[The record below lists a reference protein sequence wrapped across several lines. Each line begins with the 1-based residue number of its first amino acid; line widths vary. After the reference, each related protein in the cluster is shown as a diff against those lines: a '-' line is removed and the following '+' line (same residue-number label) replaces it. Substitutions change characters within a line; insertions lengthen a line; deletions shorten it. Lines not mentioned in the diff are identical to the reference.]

1 MPQESSGAGTF
12 GISDLLGAYLK
23 EDIRTGDITSES
35 LLPEIKAAASIIA
48 REGGVLAG
56 VEELVALFRLSNC
69 ILENPIPD
77 GSEIASG
84 TVVCTVEGNV
94 KDILRTE
101 RVGLN
106 ILARMSGIATRTRQF
121 VEKAAAVNENVK
133 IAATRKT
140 TPGFRYFEKKAVR
153 IGGGDPH
160 RYSLDDMV
168 LIKEN
173 HIRICGGVTKILEL
187 AGEKIPFSKK
197 IDIEVE
203 TLDQFREALRFAP
216 DIILLDNMKPSEVR
230 ECRQHL
236 DKMIPSRSG
245 RTLIEISGNIS
256 MGNIVEYAPYGD
268 IISIGSLTHSYRSLD
283 FTMLTDIQ

>member
-1 MPQESSGAGTF
+1 MQQGSNGAGNF
-12 GISDLLGAYLK
+12 GISELLAGYLR
-23 EDIRTGDITSES
+23 EDVRTGDITSES
-35 LLPEIKAAASIIA
+35 LLPEINARASIIA
-48 REGGVLAG
+48 KEVGVVAG
-56 VEELVALFRLSNC
+56 IEELVVLFHQSNC
-69 ILENPIPD
+69 ILRNPVSD
-77 GSEIASG
+77 GSKITPG
-84 TVVCTVEGNV
+84 TLICTVEGDV

-121 VEKAAAVNENVK
+121 VETATAVNEKVK

-187 AGEKIPFSKK
+187 AGAKIPFSKK

-203 TLDQFREALRFAP
+203 TLDQFREALHFAP
-216 DIILLDNMKPSEVR
+216 DIIMLDNMKPSDVR
-230 ECRQHL
+230 ECRKYL
-236 DKMIPSRSG
+236 DKMMLSRSG
-245 RTLIEISGNIS
+245 RTLLEISGNIS
-256 MGNIVEYAPYGD
+256 MENIGDYAPYGD

-283 FTMLTDIQ
+283 FTMLMDIR

>member
-1 MPQESSGAGTF
+1 
-12 GISDLLGAYLK
+12 LR
-23 EDIRTGDITSES
+23 EDRRTGDITSES
-35 LLPEIKAAASIIA
+35 LLPKITARARIIA
-48 REGGVLAG
+48 KEGGVVAG
-56 VEELVALFRLSNC
+56 IEELVTLFRLSNC
-69 ILENPIPD
+69 IIRNPVPD
-77 GSEIASG
+77 GSEISTG
-84 TVVCTVEGNV
+84 TVICTVEGDV
-94 KDILRTE
+94 KDLLRTE

-106 ILARMSGIATRTRQF
+106 ILARMSGVATITRQF
-121 VEKAAAVNENVK
+121 VDKARAVNENVK

-173 HIRICGGVTKILEL
+173 HIRACGGVTEILKL

-216 DIILLDNMKPSEVR
+216 DIIMLDNMKPSEAK
-230 ECRQHL
+230 ECREHL
-236 DKMIPSRSG
+236 DKIMPTRSG
-245 RTLIEISGNIS
+245 RTLIEISGNIT
-256 MGNIVEYAPYGD
+256 MENVADYAPYGD
-268 IISIGSLTHSYRSLD
+268 IISVGSLTHSYKSLD
-283 FTMLTDIQ
+283 FTMLMDLQ